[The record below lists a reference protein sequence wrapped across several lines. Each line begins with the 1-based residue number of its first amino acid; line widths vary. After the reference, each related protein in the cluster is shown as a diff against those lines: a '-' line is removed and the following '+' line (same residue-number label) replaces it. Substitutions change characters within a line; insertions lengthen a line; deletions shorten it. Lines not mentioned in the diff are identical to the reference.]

1 MMTRRL
7 AAVVPETGSTN
18 EPEVAEGAWARSHIS
33 MTRARTVAAYSDN
46 SASVRQEC
54 EPFCDQAAAQGY
66 HVVDA
71 PPPDTGSAATQ
82 PRTRRN
88 AAVSVKYT

>member
-33 MTRARTVAAYSDN
+33 MTRARTAEAYSDN

-54 EPFCDQAAAQGY
+54 EPFCDQAAAQGIMWLPLPRPIPVPPQLK
-66 HVVDA
+66 HA
-71 PPPDTGSAATQ
+71 RGAMPPPA
-82 PRTRRN
+82 
-88 AAVSVKYT
+88 